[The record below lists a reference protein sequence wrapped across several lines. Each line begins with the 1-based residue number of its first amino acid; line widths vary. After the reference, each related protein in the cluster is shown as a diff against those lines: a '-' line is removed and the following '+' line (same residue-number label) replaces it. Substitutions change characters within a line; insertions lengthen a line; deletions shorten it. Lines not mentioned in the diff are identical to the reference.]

1 MLVPFDQLPDQ
12 ARIWIYPSNRK
23 FKEDEIPKV
32 SEALTRFLDQW
43 TAHSQL
49 LEAGFVLPY
58 DRFIVIGINQET
70 AQASGCSIDSSVRF
84 IQDLEKKFDIVLL
97 DKMNVTF
104 KQGEYF
110 VHKQLSDFRK
120 MAKTRA
126 VTKESIV
133 FNNLVENKQEYLK
146 HWEVPASQSWHSRFM
161 S

>member
-1 MLVPFDQLPDQ
+1 MIVLLSLELIKKQLKQ
-12 ARIWIYPSNRK
+12 VA
-23 FKEDEIPKV
+23 
-32 SEALTRFLDQW
+32 
-43 TAHSQL
+43 
-49 LEAGFVLPY
+49 
-58 DRFIVIGINQET
+58 

-84 IQDLEKKFDIVLL
+84 IQDLEKEFDIVLL

-146 HWEVPASQSWHSRFM
+146 HWEVPAAQSWHSRFM